1 MTSLAQL
8 PNIAASFQKVKIGID
23 LERASGRGES
33 IIHLAIQRSFLKK
46 RPIGELI
53 AWVKSQAQDNPDL
66 MAETIGDDLT
76 CRILKFNEA

>member
-1 MTSLAQL
+1 MNALASL
-8 PNIAASFQKVKIGID
+8 PNIAASFQKLKIAND
-23 LERASGRGES
+23 LVEASLKGES
-33 IIHLAIQRSFLKK
+33 IIHIALRISFHKK
-46 RPIGELI
+46 RPVGELI